1 MDILQPEPHPFQFIC
16 ETVKL
21 TIEIECWGFNK
32 PRADVYT
39 AYMFQQGVRTIIARV
54 YRALHASLR
63 AYIAHRTRAPHA
75 RTARAH
81 RSPHTFAF
89 GGVKRSPLLSLDK
102 YITCK
107 GLPPLSPGVWQVK
120 GAGEFRFGSA
130 SVPCLVF
137 LDIQPSFHR

>member
-39 AYMFQQGVRTIIARV
+39 AYMFQQGVKTIIARV

-63 AYIAHRTRAPHA
+63 AYIAHRTRTPHA

-81 RSPHTFAF
+81 RSPHTFGF
-89 GGVKRSPLLSLDK
+89 GGVKRSPLLSLNK
-102 YITCK
+102 VYLWFTY
-107 GLPPLSPGVWQVK
+107 GFPMVYLWFTYG
-120 GAGEFRFGSA
+120 
-130 SVPCLVF
+130 
-137 LDIQPSFHR
+137 

>member
-1 MDILQPEPHPFQFIC
+1 MECPTSMDILQPEPHPFQFIC

-39 AYMFQQGVRTIIARV
+39 AYMFQQGVKTIIARV

-63 AYIAHRTRAPHA
+63 AYIAHRTRTPHA

-81 RSPHTFAF
+81 RTRAPFTAHVRFRRGQTFTT
-89 GGVKRSPLLSLDK
+89 L
-102 YITCK
+102 
-107 GLPPLSPGVWQVK
+107 
-120 GAGEFRFGSA
+120 EFR
-130 SVPCLVF
+130 
-137 LDIQPSFHR
+137 

>member
-1 MDILQPEPHPFQFIC
+1 MDILQPEPHPFQFMC

-21 TIEIECWGFNK
+21 AIEIECWGLNK

-39 AYMFQQGVRTIIARV
+39 AYMFQQGVKTIIARV

-89 GGVKRSPLLSLDK
+89 GGVKHSPLLSLDK
-102 YITCK
+102 STMY
-107 GLPPLSPGVWQVK
+107 PPVW
-120 GAGEFRFGSA
+120 
-130 SVPCLVF
+130 
-137 LDIQPSFHR
+137 